1 MWFWW
6 FMLVSDLLIPV
17 IMVIAGG
24 IMRKHC
30 PNEINFFIGYRT
42 ARSMKNQD
50 TWEFAHRHCGR
61 LWWKTGWIMLIPSV
75 LIHLPFYR
83 SSEST
88 IGVIGCILMTI
99 QLIVLIA
106 SIFPT
111 EIALKKAFYD
121 DGTRR

>member
-83 SSEST
+83 SSENT
-88 IGVIGCILMTI
+88 IGVIGCVLMTI

-111 EIALKKAFYD
+111 EIALKKTFHD
-121 DGTRR
+121 DGTRK